1 MNQSFRQEFQQTN
14 LLKLARAK
22 FKKAILEQIGNRENI
37 LYEEFLLVAKKVSFR
52 FSDQKDIFAL
62 KYYFNAHMKLQG
74 NGVPFY
80 DLINR
85 LRVKEKNRQE
95 QYLIYFEVP
104 ESSNQNKSNYEN
116 EELKNMSQSQALN
129 KSLLCNSTTQSR
141 RGSTLL
147 ESSQMSNSKN
157 KQFNEQMSVTNTN
170 RQIPIAILQELIKS
184 DVQRSDL
191 KYVMDQLNSME
202 KSQGGEGQVDTDK
215 FWSSCKNSFGPQQQE
230 VMRKVINYCSIDGYV
245 SYVKLVGL
253 NNAYNELTESDNVSN
268 PQNKISAQRVQT
280 ENPRQKRSQSV
291 AGDYVLTQPYKKL
304 SIPEQIQNFKIY
316 VQERM
321 NGPKNAFNVLDKDLK
336 GYFTQNDFLIVFKN
350 SRSEL
355 GHQELINVFKSLN
368 SISSKKC
375 GQIDFSSFYSFF
387 QMPVETLI
395 QYLPGGNLHHP
406 SQSIEQLQ
414 QTQQLYQN
422 QKLLTEQSQIEAMA
436 KDYLPTQVSDYD
448 ESHQFLTPLNQ
459 KKAIKFDSHSPNRN
473 LIGEYKTMYP
483 QDYSNS
489 GDKQITSYEM
499 KRVVKNNPLVR
510 NQRHTDFNYRRN
522 VDPVPSDIN
531 PDYRYGIVKQQV
543 DTMQNLVEGNYGRA
557 WLESSIANQRERIQ
571 RIVNS
576 RRMSQEK
583 SNENTANIIRTE
595 YIKDGINQ
603 SHLRSISNQKE
614 QTNNLW
620 KITKFRN
627 TQGKITT
634 NWSPEEQNRFPARLK
649 TEGQGFK
656 NNTDNYQ
663 ELLEGFVVNKANLIK
678 QTDRQN
684 KSVLY

>member
-1 MNQSFRQEFQQTN
+1 MNQQFRQEFQQN
-14 LLKLARAK
+14 NILKLARAK
-22 FKKAILEQIGNRENI
+22 LKKAILEQIGNRENI

-62 KYYFNAHMKLQG
+62 KQYFNAHMKLQG

-80 DLINR
+80 DLTNR

-95 QYLIYFEVP
+95 QYLIYFDVP
-104 ESSNQNKSNYEN
+104 ESNNLNKSNQEN
-116 EELKNMSQSQALN
+116 EELKNISQSQTFN
-129 KSLLCNSTTQSR
+129 KSLLVNSTTQSR

-157 KQFNEQMSVTNTN
+157 RQFNEQMSVINAN
-170 RQIPIAILQELIKS
+170 RQIPIAILQELLKNDI
-184 DVQRSDL
+184 QRSDL

-202 KSQGGEGQVDTDK
+202 KSQGGEGQVDTEK

-230 VMRKVINYCSIDGYV
+230 VIRKVINYCSVDGYV
-245 SYVKLVGL
+245 SYVKLIGL
-253 NNAYNELTESDNVSN
+253 SNAYNELTESDNANN

-291 AGDYVLTQPYKKL
+291 TGDYILNQPYKKL
-304 SIPEQIQNFKIY
+304 SIPQQIQTFKTY

-336 GYFTQNDFLIVFKN
+336 GYFTKNDFLIVFKN

-355 GHQELINVFKSLN
+355 SHQELINVFKSLN
-368 SISSKKC
+368 LISGKKC
-375 GQIDFSSFYSFF
+375 GQIDFSTFYSFF
-387 QMPVETLI
+387 QMPIDTLI
-395 QYLPGGNLHHP
+395 QYLPGGNLHHI
-406 SQSIEQLQ
+406 SQQIEQLQ
-414 QTQQLYQN
+414 QAQSLYQN
-422 QKLLTEQSQIEAMA
+422 QKLLPESPQTEAIA

-448 ESHQFLTPLNQ
+448 ESRQFLTPLNL
-459 KKAIKFDSHSPNRN
+459 KKSIKFDSHSPNRN
-473 LIGEYKTMYP
+473 LIGEYKTIYP
-483 QDYSNS
+483 QDSS
-489 GDKQITSYEM
+489 GDKQIASYEM

-557 WLESSIANQRERIQ
+557 WLENSIANQRERIQ

-603 SHLRSISNQKE
+603 SHLISVSNQKE

-627 TQGKITT
+627 TNGKLTT
-634 NWSPEEQNRFPARLK
+634 NWSPEEQKRFPARLK
-649 TEGQGFK
+649 TERQGFK

-663 ELLEGFVVNKANLIK
+663 ELLEGFVVNKANVIK